1 MPSRSTHSTPSSK
14 VGCAAAC
21 LAFALACNTQREVE
35 KQTQNLREAE
45 ANTGNITKRLEA
57 ELAEAKGEVAR
68 LENKVALARRGITD
82 EVLSARKDL
91 EQSLGEQQKRVE
103 GEVKEAQSQAQQH
116 NQDTQKAVQE
126 LERTQPPARV
136 ESEVVTQTEV
146 TPQSRQVETVERQE
160 LIPVRGGPQKRT
172 VTTTADAGSQVA
184 PSSAPVRQET
194 RPEQE
199 PEQDPQQRQGQ
210 QQEQQ
215 ERQQPMQP

>member
-1 MPSRSTHSTPSSK
+1 MPSHSALSSR

-35 KQTQNLREAE
+35 RETQNLREAE
-45 ANTGNITKRLEA
+45 ANTGNVTKQLEA

-68 LENKVALARRGITD
+68 LENKVTLARRGITD
-82 EVLSARKDL
+82 EVLSARKGL
-91 EQSLGEQQKRVE
+91 EQSLSEQQKRVE

-116 NQDTQKAVQE
+116 NQDTQKAEQE

-146 TPQSRQVETVERQE
+146 TPQTRQVETVERQE
-160 LIPVRGGPQKRT
+160 VIPVKGGPERRT

-194 RPEQE
+194 RPEQD
-199 PEQDPQQRQGQ
+199 QDQQQR
-210 QQEQQ
+210 
-215 ERQQPMQP
+215 ERQQQQQQQMQP

>member
-1 MPSRSTHSTPSSK
+1 LKVISEVFELIPTGAPMPSYSALSSR
-14 VGCAAAC
+14 VGCIAAC
-21 LAFALACNTQREVE
+21 LAVALACNTQREVE

-45 ANTGNITKRLEA
+45 ANTGNVTKQLEA

-68 LENKVALARRGITD
+68 LENKVTLARRGITD
-82 EVLSARKDL
+82 EVLAARKDL

-116 NQDTQKAVQE
+116 NQDTQRAARE

-146 TPQSRQVETVERQE
+146 TPQTRQVETVERQE
-160 LIPVRGGPQKRT
+160 VIPVRGGPQKT
-172 VTTTADAGSQVA
+172 VTTSADAGSQVA

-194 RPEQE
+194 RP
-199 PEQDPQQRQGQ
+199 P
-210 QQEQQ
+210 QEQQ